1 MENKKSNIYR
11 HETNQLI
18 ITIISSIRLVLTM
31 ILFFDATDAIF
42 ISPTFIELLTDIECA
57 LQNISDT
64 KSYQGMLYILHAY
77 FIHT

>member
-1 MENKKSNIYR
+1 MRIIISNTHRYGI
-11 HETNQLI
+11 NQLVF
-18 ITIISSIRLVLTM
+18 TIISIVRLVLTM